1 MPQLKTQTEIE
12 KGKQQKIMEIVAW
25 KAGYYRANPHR
36 YVSEVLGLSLK
47 WFQQIL
53 LWCMMHYNFVMYLAA
68 RGQYNN
74 VLFNITFDCISI
86 CY

>member
-12 KGKQQKIMEIVAW
+12 RDKQQKIMETIAW
-25 KAGYYRANPHR
+25 KAGYDRPNPHR

-47 WFQQIL
+47 WCQQIL

-68 RGQYNN
+68 RG
-74 VLFNITFDCISI
+74 
-86 CY
+86 